1 MVKFHLNSP
10 GAGLAV
16 DVKTWEWLSL
26 LSWVGAGPVDNTGRP
41 SKNKGGSEWQWAIM
55 CTLHRL
61 IIKNVKMLNIKTE
74 TCVQRLS
81 VQ

>member
-10 GAGLAV
+10 GEGLAV

-41 SKNKGGSEWQWAIM
+41 SKNKGGSEWQCQWAIM

-61 IIKNVKMLNIKTE
+61 IIKNVKIKNIKTE
-74 TCVQRLS
+74 T
-81 VQ
+81 

>member
-16 DVKTWEWLSL
+16 DVKTWEWLNL

-41 SKNKGGSEWQWAIM
+41 SKNKGGSEWQWAII
-55 CTLHRL
+55 CTLHTL
-61 IIKNVKMLNIKTE
+61 IIKNVQIRNIKTE
-74 TCVQRLS
+74 T
-81 VQ
+81 